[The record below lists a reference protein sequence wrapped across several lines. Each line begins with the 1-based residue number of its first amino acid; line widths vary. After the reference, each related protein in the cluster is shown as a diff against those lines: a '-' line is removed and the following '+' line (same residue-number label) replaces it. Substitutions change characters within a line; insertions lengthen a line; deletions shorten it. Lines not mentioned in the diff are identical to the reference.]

1 MSSKNSSSELLR
13 DQQAEAFT
21 SWQMP
26 SFDEAAANV
35 IQHPDALEA
44 DKEAAA
50 TTDPEPEVEIEDVEL
65 DTVQPLTLEEVEAV
79 RQDAYNEGFSTGE
92 KDGFHAGQ
100 LRAAQEAEAE
110 LKPRLRA
117 LESLM
122 QQLFDPI
129 SAQDQAIEH
138 MLLDLVCMIS
148 KEVIQRELKIDSA
161 QIGRALREAMK
172 LLPLDD
178 GQVRIHVNPQ
188 DFAAIRDLRDR
199 HEENWRILEDDDLL
213 PGGCRVETLHSQID
227 ASIETRMHTLVQ
239 QLLDQQ
245 RHLRSDPVPPD
256 MQHTFDLSPESQPES
271 QALPPEQNV
280 VANMESAEDKAG
292 DQKGT
297 ADEA

>member
-188 DFAAIRDLRDR
+188 DFAAI
-199 HEENWRILEDDDLL
+199 
-213 PGGCRVETLHSQID
+213 
-227 ASIETRMHTLVQ
+227 
-239 QLLDQQ
+239 
-245 RHLRSDPVPPD
+245 
-256 MQHTFDLSPESQPES
+256 
-271 QALPPEQNV
+271 
-280 VANMESAEDKAG
+280 
-292 DQKGT
+292 
-297 ADEA
+297 

>member
-292 DQKGT
+292 DQEGT

>member
-199 HEENWRILEDDDLL
+199 HAENWRILEDDELL

-245 RHLRSDPVPPD
+245 RHLRSDPVPLD
-256 MQHTFDLSPESQPES
+256 MQHTFDLSPRGQPES
-271 QALPPEQNV
+271 QEMPPEQD